1 MTAARRQASL
11 SAAAVLY
18 ERLVASGEPRHTA
31 FRLAMASIGRDSK
44 ARPVVAVPVELP
56 LMVETIVRSQV
67 AGDWRSVLRE
77 VTTGRSRHRAHT
89 GLRDLVAYV
98 LIQRGY
104 RTRDIAAVLR
114 RDRSTISVQAALFE
128 RRLATDE
135 LLSVRVGKLLSAG
148 KERLSC
154 AS

>member
-1 MTAARRQASL
+1 MTSATRRQASL
-11 SAAAVLY
+11 SAAAEFY

-31 FRLAMASIGRDSK
+31 FRLAMSSIGRDSK
-44 ARPVVAVPVELP
+44 ASHVVAVPVELP

-67 AGDWRSVLRE
+67 AGDWRGVLRE

-89 GLRDLVAYV
+89 GMRDLVAYV
-98 LIQRGY
+98 LTQRGY

-114 RDRSTISVQAALFE
+114 RDRSTIIQQVAAFE

-135 LLSVRVGKLLSAG
+135 LLAARVGKLLAAAG
-148 KERLSC
+148 KVR
-154 AS
+154 AA

>member
-1 MTAARRQASL
+1 MTATRRQASL
-11 SAAAVLY
+11 SAAAEFY
-18 ERLVASGEPRHTA
+18 ERLVASGEPRHAA
-31 FRLAMASIGRDSK
+31 FRLAMSSIGRDAT

-67 AGDWRSVLRE
+67 AGDWRGMLRE
-77 VTTGRSRHRAHT
+77 VTTGRSRHRVHT

-98 LIQRGY
+98 LTRRGY

-114 RDRSTISVQAALFE
+114 RDRSTISVQVALFE

-135 LLSVRVGKLLSAG
+135 LLAARVGKLLAAG
-148 KERLSC
+148 KESLSC